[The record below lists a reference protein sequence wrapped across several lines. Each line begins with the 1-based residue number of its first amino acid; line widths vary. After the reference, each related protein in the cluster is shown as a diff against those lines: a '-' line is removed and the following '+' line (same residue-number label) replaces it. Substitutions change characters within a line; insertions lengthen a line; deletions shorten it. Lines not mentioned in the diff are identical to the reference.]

1 MIIYLSMIEKEHQ
14 RTQFEKIYWENRQLM
29 FWQAKKVLK
38 DGYLAEDAVHDA
50 FIRIAENMDT
60 VERLSEQKVKRYVL
74 VAAKN
79 AAIDIFRKR
88 SRQMENEICYE
99 DLEMEPG
106 NKEDLDRLGYA
117 VREMLLALPDQYR
130 DVFLLKYSVG
140 LTNEEI
146 GNLLKLTVSGVKQ
159 RITRGKAAL
168 KEKLREEGGDG
179 NE

>member
-1 MIIYLSMIEKEHQ
+1 MIYLSMIEREDQ
-14 RTQFEKIYWENRQLM
+14 RIRFEEIYWENRQLM

-50 FIRIAENMDT
+50 FIRIAGNMGT
-60 VERLSEQKVKRYVL
+60 VERLNGQQVKRYVL

-79 AAIDIFRKR
+79 AAIDILRKR
-88 SRQMENEICYE
+88 SRQMENEICYD

-106 NKEDLDRLGYA
+106 KEDEPDRQRHA

-168 KEKLREEGGDG
+168 KEKLREEGWDG

>member
-14 RTQFEKIYWENRQLM
+14 RTRFEEIYRENRQLM

-60 VERLSEQKVKRYVL
+60 VERLNGQQVKRYVL

-79 AAIDIFRKR
+79 TAIDIFRKR

-99 DLEMEPG
+99 DMEMEQG
-106 NKEDLDRLGYA
+106 NEEDPSRLEYA
-117 VREMLLALPDQYR
+117 VREILLALPGQYR
-130 DVFLLKYSVG
+130 GVFLLKYSVG
-140 LTNEEI
+140 LTNKEI

-159 RITRGKAAL
+159 RITRGKAVFI
-168 KEKLREEGGDG
+168 K
-179 NE
+179 N

>member
-1 MIIYLSMIEKEHQ
+1 MIIYLSMIEKEIQ
-14 RTQFEKIYWENRQLM
+14 RTRFEEIYWENRKLM

-60 VERLSEQKVKRYVL
+60 VERLNEQQVKRYVL
-74 VAAKN
+74 IAAKN
-79 AAIDIFRKR
+79 AAIDVFRKR
-88 SRQMENEICYE
+88 SRQMEYEICYE
-99 DLEMEPG
+99 DLELEPG
-106 NKEDLDRLGYA
+106 NEEMPGQLKST
-117 VREMLLALPDQYR
+117 VREMLLELPEQYR

-168 KEKLREEGGDG
+168 KEKLKEEGLDG